1 MADPVLVE
9 VTRGNVVESAHRGII
24 AVVDSDGRKVHALGD
39 ADRPVFPR
47 SAVKALQALP
57 LIETGAADRY
67 GLTDGELALAC
78 SSHSGEPRHV
88 EAAASM
94 LAKAGRDLSCLECG
108 THWPS
113 NELAAR
119 AIAAAGIEPTAL
131 NNNCS
136 GKHSGFI
143 CVACATNV
151 DPKGYVKPDHPVQR
165 RIKGVF
171 EEMMGVTLPE
181 TARGVDGCSIPTYA
195 SPLSALARAF
205 ARFGTGAGL
214 PPDRAAAAKRLRH
227 AVVAEPFMVAG
238 TRRFDT
244 IVMQALGTKVFT
256 KTGAEGVYC
265 AAFPE
270 QGLGVAVKCDDGAGR
285 ASEAVMAALIQA
297 FVPLSDQQR
306 APIQGYSDKPVTNW
320 NGIET
325 GRLRVAGELMA
336 RLRGKLK

>member
-1 MADPVLVE
+1 MADPILVE
-9 VTRGNVVESAHRGII
+9 VTRGKVVESAHRGII
-24 AVVDSDGRKVHALGD
+24 AVVDSDGRQVLALGD
-39 ADRPVFPR
+39 AERPVFPR

-94 LAKAGRDLSCLECG
+94 LAKAGRDASCLECG

-113 NELAAR
+113 NDLATR
-119 AIAAAGIEPTAL
+119 ALAAAGKEPTAL

-136 GKHSGFI
+136 GKHAGFI

-165 RIKGVF
+165 RIKRVF
-171 EEMMGVTLPE
+171 EEMMGVALPN

-214 PPDRAAAAKRLRH
+214 SAERAAAATRLRQ
-227 AVVAEPFMVAG
+227 AVAAEPFMVAG

-244 IVMQALGTKVFT
+244 IIMQALGMKAFT
-256 KTGAEGVYC
+256 KTGAEGVHC

-270 QGLGVAVKCDDGAGR
+270 QGLGVAIKCDDGARRG
-285 ASEAVMAALIQA
+285 AEVVMAALIRA

-306 APIQGYSDKPVTNW
+306 SLVEAYCDKPITNW

-325 GRLRVAGELMA
+325 GRLRAVAS
-336 RLRGKLK
+336 LKAA